1 MVEVTENHRLKHL
14 YHASG
19 GDWGGKKINEQ
30 IFQIFTDIFGV
41 EVMKKFKE
49 MKAEVL
55 EMENDIEMKKRDLKI
70 DGRLH
75 VRLLPALT
83 SLCEETSDIPYNM
96 MIKNSS
102 YRKLVGIRGG
112 GKILFEPSLV
122 NDIFESVVGEIA
134 KHVKTVLE
142 APATIGVK
150 TIILVGGFAECD
162 IINEYMRKKF
172 STYDVKIPLDPGLA
186 VLKGAVKFGH
196 DQGIIAARVCNY
208 TYGLESNRYLL
219 ATDPEEKRQ
228 WIGDKQM
235 CTGVFEKLITIGD
248 MVKVGQ
254 EVEKEVLA
262 STADMTKMTLN
273 IYRTKQP
280 NPQFITDEGCELF
293 GEMMV
298 EMPSTKGGQ
307 KRSVTVSM
315 LFGETEILFSGQ
327 DQASTRRC
335 ELTLQLPVYG

>member
-1 MVEVTENHRLKHL
+1 
-14 YHASG
+14 
-19 GDWGGKKINEQ
+19 
-30 IFQIFTDIFGV
+30 
-41 EVMKKFKE
+41 

-83 SLCEETSDIPYNM
+83 GLCEDAGVSYKEKIKQSPYHEFV
-96 MIKNSS
+96 K
-102 YRKLVGIRGG
+102 IRGG
-112 GKILFEPSLV
+112 KISFEPFLV
-122 NDIFESVVGEIA
+122 KKIFESVVGEIA
-134 KHVKTVLE
+134 NHIKTILE
-142 APATIGVK
+142 TPKTAGVK

-162 IINEYMRKKF
+162 IINKYIENEFPNYH
-172 STYDVKIPLDPGLA
+172 VKIPLDPGLA

-228 WIGDKQM
+228 WIGDTQM

-248 MVKVGQ
+248 MVKVDQ
-254 EVEKEVLA
+254 KVEKEVFA

-273 IYRTKQP
+273 IYRTREP
-280 NPQFITDEGCELF
+280 NPQFITDKGCELF

-307 KRSVTVSM
+307 ERKVMVS
-315 LFGETEILFSGQ
+315 LQFGETEILFSGQ
-327 DQASTRRC
+327 DQTSTRRC
-335 ELTLQLPVYG
+335 ELTLQLPVYGV